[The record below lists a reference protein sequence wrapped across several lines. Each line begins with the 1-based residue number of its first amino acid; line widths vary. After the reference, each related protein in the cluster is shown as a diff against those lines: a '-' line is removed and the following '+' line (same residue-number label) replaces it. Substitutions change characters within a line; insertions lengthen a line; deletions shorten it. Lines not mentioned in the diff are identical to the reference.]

1 MPTTAL
7 SDALK
12 QLFQS
17 DRFPK
22 GELFILNVGLPGQ
35 EQLHPWHITAFVM
48 NIYSI
53 EDLLLANE
61 RYGVTN
67 TTPFCRLELQ
77 QLADE
82 AIVDGVR
89 ISEETLNQ
97 PENWLKHLPNSE
109 PLYSQWKVI
118 EALIEGISPE
128 SGTDSITIEIPFG
141 AAPDWSLFC
150 LAPGAGAAIQL
161 PQDSESPARMM
172 ICSTALNE
180 LSKMTDLPNENP
192 SKFT

>member
-1 MPTTAL
+1 VPTTAL

-22 GELFILNVGLPGQ
+22 GELFILNFGLPGQ
-35 EQLHPWHITAFVM
+35 EQLHPWHITAHVM

-53 EDLLLANE
+53 EDLQLANE
-61 RYGVTN
+61 RYEATN
-67 TTPFCRLELQ
+67 TSPFCRLELQ
-77 QLADE
+77 QLADD

-89 ISEETLNQ
+89 ISDETLNQ
-97 PENWLKHLPNSE
+97 PENWLEHLPNSE
-109 PLYSQWKVI
+109 PLYSQWKAI
-118 EALIEGISPE
+118 EALIEGINPE
-128 SGTDSITIEIPFG
+128 SGITIETPFG
-141 AAPDWSLFC
+141 AAPDWCLFC
-150 LAPGAGAAIQL
+150 LAPGEGAALQL

-172 ICSTALNE
+172 ICSAALKE
-180 LSKMTDLPNENP
+180 LSKMTDLLNENP